1 MSDAPNGLR
10 SPTLPRILHRA
21 GCKVE
26 AATGSAPRP
35 TGPASQTAQWGRLM
49 PGRYRARM
57 IQGRLLRKLIPW
69 FCCTALLL
77 AAPAAPS
84 RTYKWVDENGLTHY
98 SETRPAGQE
107 AEELSS
113 GSRPSAGAADGD
125 DCSSLI
131 CRAARLESE
140 RKQQERAEQE
150 KRDAAAKAAAA
161 TPVFPTPV
169 KETDDEKIA
178 RLVAECKQSRG
189 SKCDSDQE
197 KRRMLLQNVDLT
209 HAERRALRGL
219 SPAQQRRVLNQRIP
233 KRYRNID

>member
-1 MSDAPNGLR
+1 
-10 SPTLPRILHRA
+10 
-21 GCKVE
+21 
-26 AATGSAPRP
+26 
-35 TGPASQTAQWGRLM
+35 M
-49 PGRYRARM
+49 PGRHGALM
-57 IQGRLLRKLIPW
+57 ILATLFRKFIPW
-69 FCCTALLL
+69 FCCAALLV
-77 AAPAAPS
+77 AAPAVVS

-113 GSRPSAGAADGD
+113 GSRPSVKAADGD
-125 DCSSLI
+125 DCASLV

-140 RKQQERAEQE
+140 RKQQQRAEQE
-150 KRDAAAKAAAA
+150 KREAAAKAAAA

-178 RLVAECKQSRG
+178 RLVAECKRSRG
-189 SKCDSDQE
+189 SKCDSDEE

-209 HAERRALRGL
+209 QAERRALRGL
-219 SPAQQRRVLNQRIP
+219 SPAQQRRALNQRIP